1 MIVSSRKIKFVN
13 VNHMKTEST
22 GFTTKRDEVPDV
34 NINNK
39 RDWKEEPNPKLDVED
54 KEIAHNYCTEGE
66 VVAKK

>member
-34 NINNK
+34 NIK
-39 RDWKEEPNPKLDVED
+39 TKG
-54 KEIAHNYCTEGE
+54 TG
-66 VVAKK
+66 KKNQTRSWM